1 MIKTLV
7 CLATLS
13 LALADG
19 PKFTIQPK
27 AQPDKCIDTKPLSGS
42 DYSYASL

>member
-1 MIKTLV
+1 MLKSIL

-19 PKFTIQPK
+19 PKFTVSPK
-27 AQPDKCIDTKPLSGS
+27 TVPGQCVDTKPLSGS
-42 DYSYASL
+42 DVSYASL